1 MLEMDLV
8 HAIRWKFYREDISQR
23 EIATQLGCSRNT
35 VKKYLAQTEPAYKRK
50 KRHAAP
56 IREKAERLIETIIAE
71 WEGNTTIKQRITG
84 DRLHTELAAKGC
96 QVGIT
101 TVRKIFKE
109 RRRQAAE
116 VFVPLVHRPGDEVQ
130 VDFFEVTV
138 DVAGVRRKAWMFLMR
153 LMFSKRDFAWL
164 YDGCTQLAFL
174 DGHVRAFEHFGAV
187 PSRAIYDNLKAAV
200 KKVVLGGRE
209 LTEPMKSLGNHFLF
223 EPCFARV
230 GRGNDKGGV
239 EARGKGI
246 RYQSLTPVPAGDS
259 LADISE
265 NLMAKLEARFA
276 QRCAEDGTPLQDLF
290 TKELPMMRP
299 LPIVAFPV
307 QEVRTVSVSKCSVAK
322 VKGVTYSLP
331 STWARLNVTAYV
343 KLETVEFRWQD
354 RRVLR
359 ERGRKGQRC
368 IHYTDYLKE
377 LAIKPQAVRQVATEL
392 VEELG
397 EPYGRLWA
405 LLVNSHGDKE
415 GAKVLA
421 KILGAIVTSGADQ
434 VTKAVTLA
442 LATKRLHLP
451 ALGLSLAEPRRFIA
465 VPKALEQ
472 YVVETS
478 RAADFDRLLA
488 VAR

>member
-1 MLEMDLV
+1 MFEMDPV
-8 HAIRWKFYREDISQR
+8 HAIRWKFYREGISQR
-23 EIATQLGCSRNT
+23 EIARQLKCSRNT
-35 VKKYLAQTEPAYKRK
+35 VKKYVEHAEPAYRRTK
-50 KRHAAP
+50 KHTAP
-56 IREKAERLIETIIAE
+56 IRDKAERLIETVINE
-71 WEGNTTIKQRITG
+71 WENDTTKKQRITG
-84 DRLHTELAAKGC
+84 DRLHTELVARGC
-96 QVGIT
+96 QAGIT
-101 TVRKIFKE
+101 TVREIFKE
-109 RRRQAAE
+109 RRRQKAE
-116 VFVPLVHRPGDEVQ
+116 VFIPLVHRPGDEVQ

-138 DVAGVRRKAWMFLMR
+138 DVAGERRKAWMFLMR

-187 PSRAIYDNLKAAV
+187 PSRAIYDNLAAAV

-209 LTEPMKSLGNHFLF
+209 LTEPMKSIGNHYLF

-230 GRGNDKGGV
+230 GRGDDKGGV

-246 RYQSLTPVPAGDS
+246 RYQSLTPIPSGDN
-259 LADISE
+259 LAQISE
-265 NLMAKLEARFA
+265 NLMDKLESRFA
-276 QRCAEDGTPLQDLF
+276 QSCAEDGTPLRELF
-290 TKELPMMRP
+290 KQELPMMRP
-299 LPIVAFPV
+299 LPMVVFPV
-307 QEVRTVSVSKCSVAK
+307 QEVRVVSLSKCSVAK
-322 VKGVTYSLP
+322 VKGVSYSLP
-331 STWARLNVTAYV
+331 STWARLSVMAYV
-343 KLETVEFRWQD
+343 SLETVEFRWQD

-368 IHYTDYLKE
+368 IRYTDYLKE
-377 LAIKPQAVRQVATEL
+377 LAVKPQAVRQVATEL
-392 VEELG
+392 VAELG

-415 GAKVLA
+415 GAKILA

-451 ALGLSLAEPRRFIA
+451 ALGLSLAEPRRF
-465 VPKALEQ
+465 VPVPPALEQ